1 MAITNY
7 TELKSAVA
15 DFLNRDDLTSVIPT
29 FISLAEAQMQR
40 VIRHHKMM
48 QRSEAEIDTRY
59 FALPSDWAETVRFHV
74 IGDRTYRLEL
84 TSLDDM
90 LQLRQANGNPTG
102 IPTHFAHVGE
112 QLEVYPTPSGTF
124 DVELLYFKDIPALS
138 DSNTTNWLLT
148 DYPDVYLYG
157 ALMQSAPYLDDDQ
170 RMQVWSTLYGNAV
183 QSINQE
189 SKKSRYSG
197 AGMRVRI
204 NTY

>member
-7 TELKSAVA
+7 TELQSAVA

-48 QRSEAEIDTRY
+48 NRAEAQIENRY
-59 FALPSDWAETVRFHV
+59 FALPADWLETARFHV
-74 IGDRTYRLEL
+74 RGDRTYRLEL
-84 TSLDDM
+84 TSMDDM
-90 LQLRQANGNPTG
+90 LQLRQANADLTG
-102 IPTHFAHVGE
+102 RPSHFAHIGD
-112 QLEVYPTPSGTF
+112 QLEVYPTPDGTYS
-124 DVELLYFKDIPALS
+124 VELLYHQKIPALS

-148 DYPDVYLYG
+148 DHPDVYLYG

-183 QSINQE
+183 QAVNQE
-189 SKKSRYSG
+189 SKKARYSG
-197 AGMRVRI
+197 SGMRMRI

>member
-1 MAITNY
+1 MPITNY

-112 QLEVYPTPSGTF
+112 QLEVYPTPNGTF